1 VGGIGPGKA
10 PDPGTIVVTESRQ
23 QVGILFG
30 FLALAAI
37 VALVRRSARLEMTR
51 WRMTASCPKAS

>member
-1 VGGIGPGKA
+1 
-10 PDPGTIVVTESRQ
+10 VVTESRQ